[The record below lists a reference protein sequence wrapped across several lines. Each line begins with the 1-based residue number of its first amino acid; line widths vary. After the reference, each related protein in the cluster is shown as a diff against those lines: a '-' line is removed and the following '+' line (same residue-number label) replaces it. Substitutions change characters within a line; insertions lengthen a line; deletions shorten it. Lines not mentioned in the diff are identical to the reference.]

1 LSFDKFKLM
10 INDNKNIVVIGG
22 SGLIGRHLVKLFS
35 SNGYRPIVLSRNP
48 QKVKAQFSSDIEVQ
62 KWNGHDTEQL
72 SKLIDG
78 KKGLI
83 NLAGEAIA
91 TRWTKKK
98 KELIVS
104 SRIETTKIIATAIN
118 NCKNPPEIFI
128 QGSAIGYY
136 YYNSNDQ
143 VDENTIQG
151 SGFLSNLVSRWENAA
166 KQIESKTRLVI
177 VRTGIVFSKEGGFLS
192 KIIPSIKFFAGGW
205 FGNGNQFLSWI
216 HIDDYSKAI
225 LFLLEKNDSQGVY
238 NLVSPNPT
246 TYKTLVKKIGSK
258 IHRPIWMPVPSF
270 ILRLGFGSMADEV
283 LLSNQNVVP
292 KKLVD
297 EGFRFNFNQIDSALE
312 DLL

>member
-1 LSFDKFKLM
+1 M
-10 INDNKNIVVIGG
+10 NNDNKNIVIIGG
-22 SGLIGRHLVKLFS
+22 SGLIGRHLVKLLR
-35 SNGYRPIVLSRNP
+35 SNGYSPIVLSRNP
-48 QKVKAQFSSDIEVQ
+48 LKVKTLFSSDIEIQ
-62 KWNGHDTEQL
+62 KWDGKDTEQL

-78 KKGLI
+78 KKGII
-83 NLAGEAIA
+83 NLAGETIA

-104 SRIETTKIIATAIN
+104 SRIETTKIISTAIN

-136 YYNSNDQ
+136 HYNSNDQ
-143 VDENTIQG
+143 VDENSGQG
-151 SGFLSNLVSRWENAA
+151 SGFLSNLVSHWENAA

-177 VRTGIVFSKEGGFLS
+177 VRTGIVFSKDGGFLS

-225 LFLLEKNDSQGVY
+225 LFLLEKNDSHGVY
-238 NLVSPNPT
+238 NLVSPNPI
-246 TYKTLVKKIGSK
+246 TYKALVRKIGSK
-258 IHRPIWMPVPSF
+258 LHRPIWMPVPSF

-283 LLSNQNVVP
+283 LLSNQNVIP
-292 KKLVD
+292 KRLVD
-297 EGFRFNFNQIDSALE
+297 QGFSFNYNQIDSALD
-312 DLL
+312 DLI